1 MNPPR
6 NPAPHPETLRILCLG
21 LLCCLAA
28 SVRADPGKE
37 LPEPSRARIGSF
49 LAVDLE
55 PTPSQLR
62 LGRGRVA
69 WSHSFEIPGASFL
82 KAHLA
87 EVDLRA
93 GDVLRIRDGRGRILE
108 EITGR
113 GPHRTGSFWTLSA
126 FGPRLGLELEALRP
140 YSRPPFRID
149 RLLAG
154 EPDAFD
160 ASGPAEKTVCSAPDF
175 EDVICYQA
183 DEPKWKNIQ
192 ATVGIMTIDGSPN
205 GAVFCTGSN
214 VSGPGHVLTN
224 AHCIENQAQCDGAEI
239 VFGFHREVC
248 GAGAPTTEWRSFRCG
263 EVVATST
270 FASCEATPTT
280 LDFTLA
286 TVQGDPTSEFAM
298 AVTDATP
305 LSDGEALYIVQH
317 PRSRPKEITHGNG
330 PDVVIDDIVLRYFGT
345 LDTEIGSS
353 GSPIFREA
361 DGKLVGLHH
370 CGGCDGPE
378 GNRGTAMTEILPHI
392 EEFLCTEDLT
402 LAGGGVED
410 VRELLGNG
418 DGVIDAGETWQLR
431 PRIRNTSCNSTAFGV
446 TAELRL
452 DPETTPGI
460 TLLDT
465 EIFIGDISAGQASA
479 AASPLRFFASDTTP
493 CGGLVRLDLV
503 EVEATNGGGFPD
515 APGIVDRTVGELV
528 ETTLFFDDFLAGFE
542 AGWTV
547 IDGGTGSGPVATW
560 TTENPA
566 ERLVPLL
573 DPFALADSDE
583 LGIGEIMDEQLL
595 SPVIDVSGFAGIR
608 LQLAHQFNWYP
619 LGLDEQGDID
629 IRSTATDGEWV
640 ELVNFSG
647 ERIEGTESFDLTP
660 WAQGQTDLQLRF
672 HYYNA
677 RFEWWW
683 ALDDIYVL
691 GNNGFVC
698 HPFSPDIFA
707 DGFESGDTAAWTTAS
722 PLRPGEPASR
732 RTPGGSETLR

>member
-1 MNPPR
+1 MTTPR
-6 NPAPHPETLRILCLG
+6 NLATGHRAAWRSCLVVIFCSLAVSTSWADDGKDVSAPP
-21 LLCCLAA
+21 
-28 SVRADPGKE
+28 K
-37 LPEPSRARIGSF
+37 ARIGN
-49 LAVDLE
+49 LVAVEIVPD
-55 PTPSQLR
+55 PSQLR
-62 LGRGRVA
+62 TGRGRVA
-69 WSHSFEIPGASFL
+69 WSHTFEIPEASFL
-82 KAHLA
+82 KAHLT

-93 GDVLRIRDGRGRILE
+93 GDLLRVRDARGRILE
-108 EITGR
+108 EVTGR
-113 GPHRTGSFWTLSA
+113 GPHQRGSFWTLSS
-126 FGPRLGLELEALRP
+126 FGPRLVLELETLRP
-140 YSRPPFRID
+140 YARPPLRVD

-154 EPDAFD
+154 DPGAFD
-160 ASGPAEKTVCSAPDF
+160 HSGPVEKTVCSEPDF

-183 DEPKWKNIQ
+183 DETKWKNIQ
-192 ATVGIMTIDGSPN
+192 ATVGVMTIDGSPN

-224 AHCIENQAQCDGAEI
+224 AHCIENQAQCDGSEI
-239 VFGFHREVC
+239 VFGFHREIC

-280 LDFTLA
+280 LDFTLV
-286 TVQGDPTSEFAM
+286 TVEGDPTSEFAM
-298 AVTDATP
+298 AVTDTTP

-317 PRSRPKEITHGNG
+317 PRSRPKEITHGSG
-330 PDVVIDDIVLRYFGT
+330 SDVLIDDIVLRYFGT

-378 GNRGTAMTEILPHI
+378 GNRGTAITEILPHI

-402 LAGGGVED
+402 LAGGGIED
-410 VRELLGNG
+410 LRELLGNG
-418 DGVIDAGETWQLR
+418 DGVIDAGETWQLL
-431 PRIRNTSCNSTAFGV
+431 PRMRNTSCELLATGV

-452 DPETTPGI
+452 DPETAPGI
-460 TLLDT
+460 VLLDT
-465 EIFIGDISAGQASA
+465 QITFGDIPAGQARV
-479 AASPLRFFASDTTP
+479 AASPLRFVADDSTP
-493 CGGLVRLDLV
+493 CGGPVRLDLV
-503 EVEATNGGGFPD
+503 QVQATNGADFPD
-515 APGIVDRTVGELV
+515 APGIVDGTVGDLV
-528 ETTLFFDDFLAGFE
+528 ETTLFFDDFLGGFE

-595 SPVIDVSGFAGIR
+595 SPVVDTSGFEGIR

-629 IRSTATDGEWV
+629 IRSAATGGEWIN
-640 ELVNFSG
+640 LVNFSG
-647 ERIEGTESFDLTP
+647 ERIEGTDSFDLTP
-660 WAQGQTDLQLRF
+660 WAQGQTDVQIRF
-672 HYYNA
+672 HYYDA

-683 ALDDIYVL
+683 ALDDIYIL

-698 HPFSPDIFA
+698 HPFTADIFA
-707 DGFESGDTAAWTTAS
+707 DGFESGDTSAWTSTS
-722 PLRPGEPASR
+722 SR
-732 RTPGGSETLR
+732 LPTRWNR